1 MYVTYWHIGE
11 WQYKSMHTTSGLDGG
26 QQSAS
31 RPGRFTPGK
40 TAANATI
47 QDA

>member
-26 QQSAS
+26 E
-31 RPGRFTPGK
+31 
-40 TAANATI
+40 
-47 QDA
+47 